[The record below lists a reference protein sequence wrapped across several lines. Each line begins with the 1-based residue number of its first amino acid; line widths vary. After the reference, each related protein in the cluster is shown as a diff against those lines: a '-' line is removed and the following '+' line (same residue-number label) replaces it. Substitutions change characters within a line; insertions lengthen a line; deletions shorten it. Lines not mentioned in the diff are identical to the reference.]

1 MRAKSGSEGPFGGST
16 VPSAVPFFVTICE
29 IAILDAV
36 IEWCSIAFVSIHA
49 ILFWLGTT
57 YTSGIFFTMR

>member
-1 MRAKSGSEGPFGGST
+1 
-16 VPSAVPFFVTICE
+16 VPSAVPFFVTMCE